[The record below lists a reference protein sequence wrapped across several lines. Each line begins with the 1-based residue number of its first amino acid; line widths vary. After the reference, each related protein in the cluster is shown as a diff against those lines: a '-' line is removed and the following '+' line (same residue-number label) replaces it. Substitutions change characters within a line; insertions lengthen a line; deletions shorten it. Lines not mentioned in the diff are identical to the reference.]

1 MNKQKLASKIW
12 ESANKMRSKIEA
24 NEYKDYILG
33 FIFYKFL
40 SEIEITRLKA
50 RDFTE
55 EDLPSLIEDDEE
67 TVEFVKGECGYFI
80 SYKNL
85 FSTWVAKGGDFEISD
100 VREAL
105 SAFSRNIDSARKRV
119 FDGIFDTLLTGLSKL
134 GTNEPS
140 RSKAARDLIYLIKD
154 IPMDGRQ
161 DYDVLGFIYEYLIS
175 NFAANA
181 GKKAGEFYT
190 PQEVSILMSEIVSW
204 HLAGRENISIYD
216 PTSGSGSLLI
226 NIGKAVARR
235 NGDPDSIKYYA
246 QELKENTY
254 NLTRMN
260 LVMRGIL
267 PDNIVAR
274 NGDTLED
281 DWPYFD
287 TVENKGETYE
297 PLFVDAVVSNPP
309 YSQNWDPEDKE
320 LDPRFKFGVAPKS
333 KADYAFLLHDLYHL
347 RTNGIMCIV
356 LPHGVLFRGGEEGA
370 IRKSLVENNY
380 IHAIIG
386 LPSNIFFGTP
396 LPTIIMVLQKQR
408 ENSGILVVD
417 ASKHFVKEGK
427 NNKLRASDIRRIV
440 DAVTT
445 GTTVD
450 KFSRLVTI
458 DEIRE
463 NDYNLNISRYVN
475 SSEDVENWDMYATMF
490 GGVPKTDVDALDRY
504 WKVWPSL
511 KGQLYNDDGR
521 SCLDVATDDIAATV
535 KENSDVVSFLN
546 NYQNE
551 LSYLPVE
558 LRKKLVAGVLQVDS
572 MAEEERIAALL
583 LNTLSGI
590 ALVDGYDAYQ
600 ALDDAWT
607 DISSDLEVIQTEG
620 REALRKVDPNMVI
633 KKKDGNEI
641 EVQDGWV
648 GHVLPF
654 KLVQSHMLTDDVD
667 KINLIEE
674 RLSAIAS
681 SCSELID
688 SLDAEEL
695 DSPAIND
702 SNDAFVLKEINAHL
716 NREMKY
722 ISPPEIHGLEE
733 YLKLIDQKVKKQE
746 KLAFIESH
754 SEVSWQEIE
763 SNRDGTYG
771 KAKVTS
777 YIKKL
782 RLAEGFP
789 VESFEYVLTQAKKLL
804 DEEKSLKDANK
815 DAKRALEK
823 KTKKVIE
830 GLTEAQCD
838 ELLAAKWIEPLQAD
852 LLKLPNDVVD
862 GFIAKIVAL
871 NAKYATT
878 YLDVCNQID
887 DVENELAAILGQLTG
902 KENDMAGITELQK
915 LLGSE

>member
-1 MNKQKLASKIW
+1 M
-12 ESANKMRSKIEA
+12 
-24 NEYKDYILG
+24 
-33 FIFYKFL
+33 
-40 SEIEITRLKA
+40 
-50 RDFTE
+50 
-55 EDLPSLIEDDEE
+55 
-67 TVEFVKGECGYFI
+67 
-80 SYKNL
+80 
-85 FSTWVAKGGDFEISD
+85 
-100 VREAL
+100 
-105 SAFSRNIDSARKRV
+105 
-119 FDGIFDTLLTGLSKL
+119 
-134 GTNEPS
+134 
-140 RSKAARDLIYLIKD
+140 
-154 IPMDGRQ
+154 
-161 DYDVLGFIYEYLIS
+161 
-175 NFAANA
+175 
-181 GKKAGEFYT
+181 
-190 PQEVSILMSEIVSW
+190 
-204 HLAGRENISIYD
+204 
-216 PTSGSGSLLI
+216 
-226 NIGKAVARR
+226 
-235 NGDPDSIKYYA
+235 
-246 QELKENTY
+246 
-254 NLTRMN
+254 
-260 LVMRGIL
+260 
-267 PDNIVAR
+267 
-274 NGDTLED
+274 
-281 DWPYFD
+281 
-287 TVENKGETYE
+287 
-297 PLFVDAVVSNPP
+297 
-309 YSQNWDPEDKE
+309 
-320 LDPRFKFGVAPKS
+320 
-333 KADYAFLLHDLYHL
+333 
-347 RTNGIMCIV
+347 
-356 LPHGVLFRGGEEGA
+356 
-370 IRKSLVENNY
+370 
-380 IHAIIG
+380 
-386 LPSNIFFGTP
+386 
-396 LPTIIMVLQKQR
+396 
-408 ENSGILVVD
+408 
-417 ASKHFVKEGK
+417 KEGK

-722 ISPPEIHGLEE
+722 ISSPEIHGLEE